1 MDISIANAERLFDH
15 LPVCL
20 GSRESP
26 QLLSITA
33 TTNATRM
40 FSSVEILTQHLPHIS
55 QWHHLS
61 TLCVCVCQV
70 AGREYTQWDD
80 FRVDGRRDGGRQ
92 EMTLEDLFSHIKV
105 AAPSSPQPEN
115 TPTLSSHPARLNAYF
130 SVTVFRWALLP
141 SCQRR
146 QSSLF
151 KKKKKWPLWVQYSP
165 L

>member
-1 MDISIANAERLFDH
+1 M
-15 LPVCL
+15 
-20 GSRESP
+20 
-26 QLLSITA
+26 
-33 TTNATRM
+33 
-40 FSSVEILTQHLPHIS
+40 
-55 QWHHLS
+55 
-61 TLCVCVCQV
+61 CQV

-151 KKKKKWPLWVQYSP
+151 KKKKDHFGFSVLHFSGGYREPLTSFIVSVIGKARNSFRAE
-165 L
+165 LS